1 MKLSKKKF
9 FTKCCLRIPCHL
21 LCTYEN
27 TTQPNVWLM
36 AGIFTK
42 PIWQP
47 TQEANAL
54 LIHANSVCLLLNSV
68 GINQFSTSPEKHG
81 KNPGSL
87 TGSKK

>member
-1 MKLSKKKF
+1 MLF
-9 FTKCCLRIPCHL
+9 ENPVPFTMHLRKS
-21 LCTYEN
+21 
-27 TTQPNVWLM
+27 TQPNVWLM